1 MAVIMFPARCQ
12 AEYLPYAPELYV
24 RLTHARHGHS
34 ASGLLKTASRK

>member
-1 MAVIMFPARCQ
+1 MAVIMFPVRCQ
-12 AEYLPYAPELYV
+12 VVYPRYAPELYV